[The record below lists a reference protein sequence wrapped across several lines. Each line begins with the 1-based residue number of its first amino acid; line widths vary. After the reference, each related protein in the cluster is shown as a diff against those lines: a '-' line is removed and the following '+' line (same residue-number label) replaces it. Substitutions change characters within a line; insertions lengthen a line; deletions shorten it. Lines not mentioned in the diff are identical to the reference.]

1 MVADNNQENEITRLV
16 VDNDRKLF
24 LQVIFYF
31 YYFFLYIY
39 KYIII

>member
-31 YYFFLYIY
+31 ILFFFLY